1 MLGKVVGVVKEGV
14 DPARHALIE
23 VHILLGS
30 HDIHADIALIAAVE
44 GGHREAQH
52 RQGHHELEL
61 LILAHHADHQ
71 QHQQKAGQVEGEEAQ
86 GEAGGQGAR
95 QGDTDKGHIERHI
108 GPQGVQ
114 LQPVFGARGTAH
126 HKKSGEGYRPHQAVD
141 VVPHSVGSHE
151 HDHHEQ
157 SQEEEGGPAQRPY
170 QAAEQTGVPHP
181 FSRPVDGLEKGARG
195 C

>member
-1 MLGKVVGVVKEGV
+1 MGIEEERQVQGQEHGQLLGKVVGVVKEGV

-71 QHQQKAGQVEGEEAQ
+71 QHQQKPVRWKAKKRRERRVDREP
-86 GEAGGQGAR
+86 AR
-95 QGDTDKGHIERHI
+95 AIQIKAI
-108 GPQGVQ
+108 
-114 LQPVFGARGTAH
+114 
-126 HKKSGEGYRPHQAVD
+126 
-141 VVPHSVGSHE
+141 
-151 HDHHEQ
+151 
-157 SQEEEGGPAQRPY
+157 
-170 QAAEQTGVPHP
+170 
-181 FSRPVDGLEKGARG
+181 
-195 C
+195 